1 MASRSTGGEGRASPS
16 TSKDPKKSQDTL
28 KLLGENA
35 ILGAS
40 NNASNAVYRNKRL
53 SELGIKSEDELH
65 KLEKQQSEGSV
76 KTDEYDYQG
85 EYIKAP
91 QGTLKHGWGTLNYRF
106 ARQQLKQPLTDNE
119 ASASAREDCYEG
131 HWWLDRR
138 HGEGSFRF
146 SGGAVYRGQWEND
159 LAHGTGLLSFKVTT
173 PTPRHQRGG
182 SRSGTKRAADT
193 NSPNSSP
200 RRTRDR
206 SNSADMTR
214 KPSAQS
220 SVTSDRGCEYWQ
232 HGVVLRL
239 INTLLFPAESES
251 SRKIVFNRIY
261 ERPLDKLLQDWSALL
276 AFAQPPYEG
285 VITVQHVLTLHSGLI
300 ETPERRKALLEFCAR
315 WYRDLRESEVVIVLP
330 DLDQGCYLSFEQVIV
345 KSRVL
350 AAVTAL
356 YLRTKDRSDALAVKE
371 EELREVFEL
380 CVASEGEGISALLS
394 LLKGVDPQLL
404 VDKWE
409 LADHIGD
416 ILSLFRSTVHS
427 DLNCLRRIITLH
439 EERVQARR
447 ASGSQLSGTYAL
459 PLLRLYRLNAKHLP
473 GKDEV
478 DPLLQRYRDLSGE
491 KQRSSGEKKLL
502 VSLYHTAVKHYL
514 TAHIRTIARYQAFIA
529 ELQSQ
534 QFSKSERSSI
544 SSVARDLVT
553 LLTPKIEALHQLCK
567 TVVPGEQELLQEFYK
582 TGVIVPEKS
591 KSESKNK
598 SDTPAPLLS
607 FYSKLQTV
615 WNVLTGADVTDSKSS
630 PSNTNTKSES
640 GSPATLSS
648 LPNSRVS
655 DLKKEE
661 VKQRRKSVLE
671 GMKISHP
678 LSGPF
683 SRPSRFNLTPHNV
696 IALNANNTNTSKPV
710 LNVDRPVLNVISED
724 VSEEGDGLNSSTNSN
739 GSAQTADTS
748 TAGSTTP
755 PPSNSVGS
763 PRKKKSSKSSSLHT
777 CLALNARL
785 SDVIVH
791 DTALHLIAPLAR
803 SAHMLLAEWALA
815 VLESESLVLSGF
827 KQDEQSIAE
836 LVTALLRLALVRE
849 SSNLRDVPDRIMA
862 AALYCLA
869 KFADEDSDNDA
880 IKRKILD
887 LDVIFIFNLLT
898 GSKEYV
904 QRDACDLIAV
914 LASGAEDIR
923 DAMVK
928 RVTKANE
935 KLSSDDYRLE
945 RLSGA
950 LERLLERMKSGKS
963 EELRIAAARALV
975 NLCYNDQLKTLLCK
989 QGALPSLL
997 EFARQG
1003 KLQIS
1008 KEIKQTQL
1016 QRGKLLGAGAFAK
1029 VYTGQ
1034 YNHHDVAIKV
1044 FSESS
1049 FAFRLEDFYRE
1060 VAIMSMISHPNVVR
1074 FEGAC
1079 IEQRRDEEGVFMI
1092 VTELMHQGSLKSVV
1106 ERSPL
1111 TYDKV
1116 FKYALE
1122 IAEGMIFL
1130 HSFDIIHRD
1139 LKSENVLI
1147 SAEDVAKVADLGL
1160 SRDINIDQGMTL
1172 MAGTPKWEA
1181 PEVLTGKRKDN
1192 KSRYSKEADVYSYG
1206 MLLYEMVSGKQ
1217 PFEDVHDI
1225 FELKKLVCDKNKR
1238 PKLPTQCPKPLA
1250 ALIKRCWKGDATKRP
1265 PFTEILG
1272 ELRAMKDKIIA
1283 MTRS

>member
-16 TSKDPKKSQDTL
+16 TSKDPKKSQDPL
-28 KLLGENA
+28 KLLGESA

-40 NNASNAVYRNKRL
+40 NAANNAVYKNKRL
-53 SELGIKSEDELH
+53 SELGIKSEEELH

-91 QGTLKHGWGTLNYRF
+91 QGTLKHGWGTLKYRTT
-106 ARQQLKQPLTDNE
+106 RQQLKQPLTDSE
-119 ASASAREDCYEG
+119 SSASAREDCYEG
-131 HWWLDRR
+131 QWWLDRR

-159 LAHGTGLLSFKVTT
+159 LAHGTGLLSFKDTAL
-173 PTPRHQRGG
+173 TPRHQRGG

-193 NSPNSSP
+193 NSSPNNSP

-214 KPSAQS
+214 KPTANTNVGSE
-220 SVTSDRGCEYWQ
+220 RGCEYWQ
-232 HGVVLRL
+232 QGVALRL
-239 INTLLFPAESES
+239 INTLLFPAESDS

-261 ERPLDKLLQDWSALL
+261 ERPLDKLLQDWTALL
-276 AFAQPPYEG
+276 AFAQLPYEG

-315 WYRDLRESEVVIVLP
+315 WYRDLRESEIVIVLP
-330 DLDQGCYLSFEQVIV
+330 DLEQGCYLSFEQVIV

-356 YLRTKDRSDALAVKE
+356 YLRTKDRADSLAVKE
-371 EELREVFEL
+371 EELREVLEL
-380 CVASEGEGISALLS
+380 CVASESETRGALLT
-394 LLKGVDPQLL
+394 LLKGIDAQLL
-404 VDKWE
+404 VNKWE

-416 ILSLFRSTVHS
+416 MVALFRHAVHA

-439 EERVQARR
+439 EERIQARR
-447 ASGSQLSGTYAL
+447 TSGTALSGTHAL
-459 PLLRLYRLNAKHLP
+459 PLLRLYRLHAKHLP
-473 GKDEV
+473 GKEEV
-478 DPLLQRYRDLSGE
+478 DALLQRYRDLNSD
-491 KQRSSGEKKLL
+491 KQWSSGEKKLL
-502 VSLYHTAVKHYL
+502 VSVYHSCVKQYL
-514 TAHIRTIARYQAFIA
+514 SAHLHTIARYQAFIA

-553 LLTPKIEALHQLCK
+553 LLTPKIEALYPLCK
-567 TVVPGEQELLQEFYK
+567 TVLPSDQELLNEFYK

-591 KSESKNK
+591 KSEPKSK
-598 SDTPAPLLS
+598 SDAPAPLLS

-615 WNVLTGADVTDSKSS
+615 WNVLTGADVADTKTS
-630 PSNTNTKSES
+630 PSTNNNNNKNEPSA
-640 GSPATLSS
+640 PATLTS
-648 LPNSRVS
+648 LPNTRVS

-683 SRPSRFNLTPHNV
+683 SRPSRFNLTPHNIV
-696 IALNANNTNTSKPV
+696 ALNTAVNNNTSKPA
-710 LNVDRPVLNVISED
+710 LNIISEE

-739 GSAQTADTS
+739 GSTQTADTS

-755 PPSNSVGS
+755 PTSNSVAS
-763 PRKKKSSKSSSLHT
+763 PRKKKTSKSSSLHT

-785 SDVIVH
+785 TDVIVH
-791 DTALHLIAPLAR
+791 DAALHLIAPLAR

-827 KQDEQSIAE
+827 KNDEQSIVE

-869 KFADEDSDNDA
+869 KFADDDSDNDV

-887 LDVIFIFNLLT
+887 YDVIFIFNLLT

-935 KLSSDDYRLE
+935 KQSSDDYRLE
-945 RLSGA
+945 KLSGA

-975 NLCYNDQLKTLLCK
+975 NLCYN
-989 QGALPSLL
+989 
-997 EFARQG
+997 G
-1003 KLQIS
+1003 K
-1008 KEIKQTQL
+1008 
-1016 QRGKLLGAGAFAK
+1016 
-1029 VYTGQ
+1029 
-1034 YNHHDVAIKV
+1034 
-1044 FSESS
+1044 
-1049 FAFRLEDFYRE
+1049 
-1060 VAIMSMISHPNVVR
+1060 
-1074 FEGAC
+1074 
-1079 IEQRRDEEGVFMI
+1079 
-1092 VTELMHQGSLKSVV
+1092 
-1106 ERSPL
+1106 
-1111 TYDKV
+1111 
-1116 FKYALE
+1116 
-1122 IAEGMIFL
+1122 
-1130 HSFDIIHRD
+1130 
-1139 LKSENVLI
+1139 
-1147 SAEDVAKVADLGL
+1147 
-1160 SRDINIDQGMTL
+1160 
-1172 MAGTPKWEA
+1172 
-1181 PEVLTGKRKDN
+1181 
-1192 KSRYSKEADVYSYG
+1192 
-1206 MLLYEMVSGKQ
+1206 
-1217 PFEDVHDI
+1217 
-1225 FELKKLVCDKNKR
+1225 
-1238 PKLPTQCPKPLA
+1238 
-1250 ALIKRCWKGDATKRP
+1250 
-1265 PFTEILG
+1265 
-1272 ELRAMKDKIIA
+1272 
-1283 MTRS
+1283 

>member
-1 MASRSTGGEGRASPS
+1 
-16 TSKDPKKSQDTL
+16 
-28 KLLGENA
+28 
-35 ILGAS
+35 
-40 NNASNAVYRNKRL
+40 
-53 SELGIKSEDELH
+53 
-65 KLEKQQSEGSV
+65 
-76 KTDEYDYQG
+76 
-85 EYIKAP
+85 
-91 QGTLKHGWGTLNYRF
+91 
-106 ARQQLKQPLTDNE
+106 
-119 ASASAREDCYEG
+119 
-131 HWWLDRR
+131 
-138 HGEGSFRF
+138 
-146 SGGAVYRGQWEND
+146 
-159 LAHGTGLLSFKVTT
+159 
-173 PTPRHQRGG
+173 
-182 SRSGTKRAADT
+182 
-193 NSPNSSP
+193 
-200 RRTRDR
+200 
-206 SNSADMTR
+206 MTR
-214 KPSAQS
+214 KPGASAN
-220 SVTSDRGCEYWQ
+220 VTSERGCEYWQ
-232 HGVVLRL
+232 HGAALRL
-239 INTLLFPAESES
+239 INTLLFPAESDS

-285 VITVQHVLTLHSGLI
+285 VVTVQHVLTLHAGLI

-315 WYRDLRESEVVIVLP
+315 WYRDLRESEIVIVLP
-330 DLDQGCYLSFEQVIV
+330 DLDQGCYLSFEQVVV

-356 YLRTKDRSDALAVKE
+356 YLRTKDRTDSLAVKE
-371 EELREVFEL
+371 EELRELWEL
-380 CVASEGEGISALLS
+380 CVASESAGVGAVLA
-394 LLKGVDPQLL
+394 LLKGIDAQLL
-404 VDKWE
+404 VTKWE

-416 ILSLFRSTVHS
+416 IVALFRHTVHA

-439 EERVQARR
+439 EERIQARR
-447 ASGSQLSGTYAL
+447 TSGTALSGTHAL
-459 PLLRLYRLNAKHLP
+459 PLLRLYRLHAKHLP
-473 GKDEV
+473 GKEEV
-478 DPLLQRYRDLSGE
+478 DVLLQRYRELNGD
-491 KQRSSGEKKLL
+491 KQWSSGEKKVL
-502 VSLYHTAVKHYL
+502 VSLYHACVKQYL
-514 TAHIRTIARYQAFIA
+514 GAHLRTMARYQAFIA

-534 QFSKSERSSI
+534 QFSKSDRSSI

-553 LLTPKIEALHQLCK
+553 LLTPKIEALYQLCK
-567 TVVPGEQELLQEFYK
+567 TVLPSDQELLSEFYK

-591 KSESKNK
+591 KSEGKSK
-598 SDTPAPLLS
+598 SDAPAPLLS

-615 WNVLTGADVTDSKSS
+615 WNVLTGADVAESKTS
-630 PSNTNTKSES
+630 PSTNNNTNTSNKSEP
-640 GSPATLSS
+640 GAPATLTS

-683 SRPSRFNLTPHNV
+683 SRPSRFNLTPHTV
-696 IALNANNTNTSKPV
+696 LALNALNNNTSKPA
-710 LNVDRPVLNVISED
+710 LNVISED
-724 VSEEGDGLNSSTNSN
+724 VSEEGDALNTSTNSN

-755 PPSNSVGS
+755 PTSVTS
-763 PRKKKSSKSSSLHT
+763 PRKKKASKSSSLHT

-785 SDVIVH
+785 SDVVVH

-827 KQDEQSIAE
+827 KLDDQSIVE

-869 KFADEDSDNDA
+869 KFADDDSDNDG

-887 LDVIFIFNLLT
+887 YDVIFIFNLLT

-945 RLSGA
+945 KLSGA

-963 EELRIAAARALV
+963 EDLRIAAARALV

-1111 TYDKV
+1111 SYDKV
-1116 FKYALE
+1116 FKYAVE
-1122 IAEGMIFL
+1122 IADGMIFL

-1238 PKLPTQCPKPLA
+1238 PKLPAQCPKPLA

-1272 ELRAMKDKIIA
+1272 ELRAMRDKIVA
-1283 MTRS
+1283 MNRS